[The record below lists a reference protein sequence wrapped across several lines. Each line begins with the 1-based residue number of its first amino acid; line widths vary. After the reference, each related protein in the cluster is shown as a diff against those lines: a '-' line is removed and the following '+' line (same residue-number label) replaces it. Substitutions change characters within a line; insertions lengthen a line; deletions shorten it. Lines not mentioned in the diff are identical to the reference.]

1 MERIIGNLNCIE
13 AATKE
18 WRSDASALHPAANN
32 DNADANDNN
41 NGNAADNTDNEL
53 LIIQMKILIMLLL
66 MIILKAVMI
75 IRIRPMIIML
85 FIMMAKAEGL
95 RWRDQRTPPVPHGR
109 VWVRGERGQCSP

>member
-53 LIIQMKILIMLLL
+53 LMIQMKITDNAAINDN
-66 MIILKAVMI
+66 IKGSNDNTDKADGNHAVHNDGEG
-75 IRIRPMIIML
+75 RGPTLARSANASCSSWTSLSPRRTRPM
-85 FIMMAKAEGL
+85 
-95 RWRDQRTPPVPHGR
+95 
-109 VWVRGERGQCSP
+109 